1 MEGTKVLSSVGHAEN
16 SIAKTMPCKG
26 EKAGRASSKKLDPR
40 IVPDAEVTRHVPD

>member
-40 IVPDAEVTRHVPD
+40 IVPDAK